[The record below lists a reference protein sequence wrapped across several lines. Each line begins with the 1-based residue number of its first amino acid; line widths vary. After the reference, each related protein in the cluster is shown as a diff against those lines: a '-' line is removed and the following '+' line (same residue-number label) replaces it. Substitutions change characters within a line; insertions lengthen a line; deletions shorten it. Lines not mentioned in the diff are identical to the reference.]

1 MKSWAD
7 FIVYIKEKD
16 VCNQGYGCDCDKLH
30 LVNCKNGLTIIA
42 IGWTRGNKKALA
54 TILPTNYW
62 NKLRALLR
70 FDYSA
75 HKNSKKDSRRAYRV
89 YGIISKPVTK
99 GDSTQI
105 LKTASSYFLIF
116 ALVKFENDA
125 SIFTCEMFVAKIL
138 GKKV

>member
-1 MKSWAD
+1 
-7 FIVYIKEKD
+7 
-16 VCNQGYGCDCDKLH
+16 L
-30 LVNCKNGLTIIA
+30 GLTYVLKKDDGVSR
-42 IGWTRGNKKALA
+42 IG
-54 TILPTNYW
+54 
-62 NKLRALLR
+62 
-70 FDYSA
+70 

-105 LKTASSYFLIF
+105 LKTVSSYFLTF